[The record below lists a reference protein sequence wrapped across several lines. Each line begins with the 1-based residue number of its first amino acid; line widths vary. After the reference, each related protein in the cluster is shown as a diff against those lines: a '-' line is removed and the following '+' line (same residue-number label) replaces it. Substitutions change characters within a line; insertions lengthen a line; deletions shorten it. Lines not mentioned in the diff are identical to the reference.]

1 MEPEPSKQDNER
13 SVGMAQVIPSGT
25 NMDLTQDILDSLN
38 VAQASEDNK
47 KNLDDLGGTDG
58 LASRMGLNLKT
69 GLTDSQVEASRERY
83 GANIFPEK
91 PMKSFL
97 TLFVESFNDTTLI
110 ILIIA
115 AFVSLIVGSYEDPDK
130 GWIEGLAIL
139 IAVLLVSTVTATNDY
154 QKEKQF
160 RDLEKNSE
168 ALDRCTVIRNGETLR
183 VNPDLLVVGDVV
195 SLKSGDGIP
204 ADGILFEGSGV
215 KCNES
220 ALTGEPD
227 DLKKDFFKDPFFL
240 SSCVVTDTGTSG
252 DAKVVCVG
260 IGKDSQWGKIKANLT
275 SEAANTPLQ
284 DKLEDM
290 VELIGKG
297 GGGAALLTF
306 CALIAMIWL
315 KYDGEDPWT
324 HVIEAFIIA
333 VTIIVVAIPEGLP
346 LAVTISLSYS
356 SKQMLSEGN
365 LIRQLQACETMGNAT
380 NICTDK
386 TGTLTENRMTIVEGF
401 FAGKAIDQDAF
412 ETVTPSEVMKADFA
426 LNCAVNSNVFLQ
438 DKDENGKA
446 YDRAKVVGSATEGAM
461 VLLLRKWG
469 INYQASRDTYF
480 STSRDMQFP
489 FNSTKKRSTV
499 ILCDYPSGDSKVKLL
514 CKGASEVILADCT
527 HFADESGAKQPMT
540 EAKRKEFLDLI
551 DQMAGR
557 ALRTLAIAHKDYKDL
572 NAIPANYRT
581 DPPDSSDLILDAI
594 VGIIDPLRSDVKDAV
609 KTAQGAGVMVR
620 MVTGDNIITA
630 RAIAQQCGIL
640 TGTGETLTKEMYEQ
654 LKADPAKL
662 NAMLPN
668 VACIEGPVYRNLTPA
683 QADLVLERVQ
693 VMARSSPDDKYLMVT
708 RLNGH
713 GLPANQKEWET
724 LHPGRNYESEK
735 DLFLPGYKDEWKAS
749 RPNGGQVVG
758 VTGDGTNDAPAL
770 KASDV
775 GLSMGITGTKVAQN
789 ASDVVITD
797 DKFSSIVR
805 AILWGRSVY
814 DNIRRFLQFQ
824 LTVNVVALA
833 LVFIGSVAGFPPPL
847 NAVMMLWVNLIM
859 DTMGALALGTEKPTA
874 ALLLRQ
880 PYLRD
885 SALVSKPMWR
895 NILFQSAYQLI
906 LLLVLLFE
914 GTAMFGDK
922 FLRGDYCM
930 NWKLSNGDKSYDLTA
945 IGSLEV
951 KEQYNGV
958 GVIGSDLSAQSY
970 YTTTETGDGTTCGDF
985 YRVCGSDNNG
995 ECYQDNFASNYDT
1008 GFKSAC
1014 LDNCAKTDYDY
1025 THFTIIFN
1033 AFVWCQIFNEFNA
1046 RQIKNDPNI
1055 LSGIMQSKM
1064 FLLVIIVTVLFQ
1076 IFVVE
1081 LGGDWV
1087 RTTHIEFNYWAW
1099 SVLFGAGSIPVGLLM
1114 RLCPIWNEEDEDS
1127 FFGYVMPS

>member
-1 MEPEPSKQDNER
+1 MDSNGSGGKLDNER

-25 NMDLTQDILDSLN
+25 NLELTQDILDSLN
-38 VAQASEDNK
+38 VAQASDDNM
-47 KNLDDLGGTDG
+47 KNLADIGGIEG
-58 LASRMGLNLKT
+58 LCARMSLNTKT
-69 GLTDSQVEASRERY
+69 GLTDAQVEAYRERF
-83 GANIFPEK
+83 GPNVFPEK

-97 TLFVESFNDTTLI
+97 QLFIEAFDDTTLI
-110 ILIIA
+110 ILIVA
-115 AFVSLIVGSYEDPDK
+115 AFVSLIVGSYEDPNK
-130 GWIEGLAIL
+130 GWIEGMAIL
-139 IAVLLVSTVTATNDY
+139 VAVLLVSVVTALNDY

-160 RDLEKNSE
+160 RDLERNSE
-168 ALDRCTVIRNGETLR
+168 ALERCSVIRNGEMIR
-183 VNPDLLVVGDVV
+183 INPDMLVVGDVV

-204 ADGILFEGSGV
+204 ADGVLFEGSGV

-240 SSCVVTDTGTSG
+240 SSCEVTDTGTSG
-252 DAKVVCVG
+252 DAKVVCIG
-260 IGKDSQWGKIKANLT
+260 IGKESQWGKIKANLT
-275 SEAANTPLQ
+275 SEASNTPLQ
-284 DKLEDM
+284 DKLDDM

-297 GGGAALLTF
+297 GGGAAVLTF
-306 CALIAMIWL
+306 IALIAMIWL
-315 KYDGEDPWT
+315 KHGGKEPWT

-333 VTIIVVAIPEGLP
+333 VTIVVVAIPEGLP

-356 SKQMLSEGN
+356 SGQMLREGN

-386 TGTLTENRMTIVEGF
+386 TGTLTENRMTIVEGMF
-401 FAGKAIDQDAF
+401 GGVHISQEAF
-412 ETVTPSEVMKADFA
+412 ESTNPTALMKGDFA
-426 LNCAVNSNVFLQ
+426 YNCALNSNVFLQ
-438 DKDENGKA
+438 DKDETGKA
-446 YDRAKVVGSATEGAM
+446 YDRPKVVGSATEGAM

-469 INYQASRDTYF
+469 IDYQALRDTYF

-499 ILCDYPSGDSKVKLL
+499 ILCDFPEGGDKVKLL
-514 CKGASEVILADCT
+514 CKGASEVILEDCAYY
-527 HFADESGAKQPMT
+527 ADENGDAQELTPEKK
-540 EAKRKEFLDLI
+540 AEFLSLI

-557 ALRTLAIAHKDYKDL
+557 ALRTLAIAHKNYKDL
-572 NAIPANYRT
+572 NKIPADYRT
-581 DPPDSSDLILDAI
+581 DPPDGSDLVLDAI
-594 VGIIDPLRSDVKDAV
+594 VGIIDPLRSDVKEAV

-630 RAIAQQCGIL
+630 RAIAEQCGIL
-640 TGTGETLTKEMYEQ
+640 TGSGETLTKEKFEQ
-654 LKADPAKL
+654 IKNDPAALDKL
-662 NAMLPN
+662 LPN
-668 VACIEGPVYRNLTPA
+668 VAAIEGPVYRNLTPA
-683 QADLVLERVQ
+683 QADLVLGRVQ

-713 GLPANQKEWET
+713 GLPSNQKEWET
-724 LHPGRNYESEK
+724 LHPGRDYATEK
-735 DLFLPGYKDEWKAS
+735 DKFLPGYKDEWKAT

-824 LTVNVVALA
+824 LTVNVVALL

-859 DTMGALALGTEKPTA
+859 DTMGALALGTEKPTPV
-874 ALLLRQ
+874 LLLRQ

-885 SALVSKPMWR
+885 APLVSKPMWR
-895 NILFQSAYQLI
+895 NILFQSAYQLV
-906 LLLVLLFE
+906 LLLVLLFM
-914 GTAMFGDK
+914 GTDFFGNE
-922 FLRGDYCM
+922 FLRGDYCL
-930 NWKLSNGDKSYDLTA
+930 NWEVGNPNKLKDITTLGTEIMAGSSNS
-945 IGSLEV
+945 
-951 KEQYNGV
+951 
-958 GVIGSDLSAQSY
+958 
-970 YTTTETGDGTTCGDF
+970 TETGMALNQLGYYPDTKCGDF
-985 YRVCGSDNNG
+985 YKICGESNNG
-995 ECYQDNFASNYDT
+995 VCYQNLFADISHFEDD
-1008 GFKSAC
+1008 C
-1014 LDNCAKTDYDY
+1014 LENCAKTDYDY
-1025 THFTIIFN
+1025 RHFTIIFN

-1055 LSGIMQSKM
+1055 LAGITGSKM
-1064 FLLVIIVTVLFQ
+1064 FLFVIIVTVLFQ
-1076 IFVVE
+1076 IFIVE
-1081 LGGDWV
+1081 VGGDWV
-1087 RTTHIEFNYWAW
+1087 RTTHIKFEYWIW
-1099 SVLFGAGSIPVGLLM
+1099 SIIMGFFSIPIGFIM
-1114 RLCPIWNEEDEDS
+1114 RFCPIWNEEDEDS